1 MAAKL
6 RITLKRS
13 LIGRPQD
20 QRDTVRCLGL
30 HRLNHTVEKQDSQ
43 MMRGMIRK
51 VQHLVAV
58 EEVGE
63 SAT

>member
-6 RITLKRS
+6 RITLKRA

-20 QRDTVRCLGL
+20 QRDTVRCLCL
-30 HRLNHTVEKQDSQ
+30 RRLNHTVEKQDSQ

-63 SAT
+63 TAT